1 MIENRSEVYYFCL
14 LIFFFSQFEV
24 FGRVVRRS
32 SRTRCRDYNLSLRGN
47 VINIII
53 ILIMMMMVMMIMMMI
68 MTKIIM
74 TKEEEKVDK

>member
-1 MIENRSEVYYFCL
+1 MIEKHSEVYYFCL

-24 FGRVVRRS
+24 FGRVIRRS

-47 VINIII
+47 VIKKII
-53 ILIMMMMVMMIMMMI
+53 ILIMMMIMMMI